1 MRTKRSRAL
10 VLAAVTG
17 LAALT
22 ATTAFAA
29 LIEGTD
35 GDDQLMGRPRAT

>member
-1 MRTKRSRAL
+1 MRTKKSRAL

-29 LIEGTD
+29 LI
-35 GDDQLMGRPRAT
+35 RARTVTTS